1 MIAKNIDQKPVSMG
15 IGITRKVLS
24 HSANLMV
31 VEVTLEEGSVV
42 PNHKH
47 IHEQCTYVISGKIL
61 YTVEGQPAVVLST
74 GDSIL
79 VASNM
84 NHTITTLE
92 KSVVLDV
99 FNPPREDFLNTD

>member
-1 MIAKNIDQKPVSMG
+1 MIAKNIDQTPVSMG
-15 IGITRKVLS
+15 EGITRKVLS

-31 VEVTLEEGSVV
+31 VEVTLEAGSIV

-47 IHEQCTYVISGKIL
+47 IHEQCSYVVSGKIL
-61 YTVEGQPAVVLST
+61 YTVEGEPSVELIT

-79 VASNM
+79 VAGDV

-92 KSVVLDV
+92 KSIVLDA
-99 FNPPREDFLNTD
+99 FNPPREDFLA